1 MSLEPLINLVQVFVL
16 VFFRLAGMMLFA
28 PLFGSS
34 RIPRRVKVLLTMM
47 LAVGMCA
54 GVQLPDELPQTTW
67 GLALGIGGEMIF
79 GLAMGMVVSFVF
91 IASQWA
97 GEIMG
102 QQMGLNMSEV
112 FDPQFGAGGSIVGEL
127 YFMLTLV
134 VFLTIEGHHAMLR
147 GVRASF
153 DALPL
158 LSVGMSKP
166 LLELITGFFTG
177 CASLA
182 FQLAGPMIVTMLV
195 VDLALGAI
203 SKTMPQLNVMT
214 AGLTIRSLV
223 GMVVLIFS
231 LLVTPR
237 ILQSA
242 LTHAMEAVQLHWAT
256 PAN

>member
-1 MSLEPLINLVQVFVL
+1 MSVEQLIDVVQVFVL

-34 RIPRRVKVLLTMM
+34 RIPRRVKMLLTLM
-47 LAVGMCA
+47 LAFGMCVS
-54 GVQLPDELPQTTW
+54 VQLPEQLPQTMWELT
-67 GLALGIGGEMIF
+67 LGIGGEMIF
-79 GLAMGMVVSFVF
+79 GLAMGMIVSFVF
-91 IASQWA
+91 IAGQWA

-112 FDPQFGAGGSIVGEL
+112 FDPQFGQSGSIVGEL

-134 VFLTIEGHHAMLR
+134 VFLAMQGHHAMLR

-153 DALPL
+153 EALPL
-158 LSVGMSKP
+158 LSVGMTDS
-166 LLELITGFFTG
+166 LLELMTSFFMG
-177 CASLA
+177 CTSLA
-182 FQLAGPMIVTMLV
+182 VQLAGPMIVTILV

-223 GMVVLIFS
+223 GMVVLIFG
-231 LLVTPR
+231 LLITPR
-237 ILQSA
+237 IIEGA
-242 LTHAMEAVQLHWAT
+242 LDRAMETVQLHWTT
-256 PAN
+256 PVR

>member
-34 RIPRRVKVLLTMM
+34 RIPRRVKALLTLM
-47 LAVGMCA
+47 LAMGMCA
-54 GVQLPDELPQTTW
+54 GVQLPDALPDTTW
-67 GLALGIGGEMIF
+67 GLAVGIGGEMIF
-79 GLAMGMVVSFVF
+79 GLVMGMVVSFVF

-112 FDPQFGAGGSIVGEL
+112 FDPQFGAAGSIVGEL

-134 VFLTIEGHHAMLR
+134 VFLAIKGHHAMLI
-147 GVRASF
+147 GVHASF
-153 DALPL
+153 EALPL
-158 LSVGMSKP
+158 LSVGINKP
-166 LLELITGFFTG
+166 LLDLVTGFFTG
-177 CASLA
+177 CAMLA

-214 AGLTIRSLV
+214 AGLTIRALV

-231 LLVTPR
+231 LLLAPK
-237 ILQSA
+237 ILEEA
-242 LTHAMEAVQLHWAT
+242 LKHAMQTVELHWGSAVH
-256 PAN
+256 